1 MDALTMFVTE
11 NLRMPEEINRSELN
25 DPRIAS
31 RTVRRGFGLPNRA
44 WYCATGLG
52 CMKF

>member
-1 MDALTMFVTE
+1 MFVTE

-25 DPRIAS
+25 DPRRFHILP
-31 RTVRRGFGLPNRA
+31 GFGLPDRA
-44 WYCATGLG
+44 WCCATGLG